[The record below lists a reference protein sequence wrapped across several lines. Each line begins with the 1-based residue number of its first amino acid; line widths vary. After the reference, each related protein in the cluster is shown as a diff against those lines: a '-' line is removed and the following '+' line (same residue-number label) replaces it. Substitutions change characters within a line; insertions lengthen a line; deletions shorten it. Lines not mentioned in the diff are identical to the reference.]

1 MKLPFLRSWDDCTH
15 GYDEHQGLH
24 MVQMKKD
31 VLFDDMD
38 CYDNGCAFGGCEK
51 VCQSQDIPLRC
62 YCTSSAFSIYVI
74 AF

>member
-1 MKLPFLRSWDDCTH
+1 
-15 GYDEHQGLH
+15 